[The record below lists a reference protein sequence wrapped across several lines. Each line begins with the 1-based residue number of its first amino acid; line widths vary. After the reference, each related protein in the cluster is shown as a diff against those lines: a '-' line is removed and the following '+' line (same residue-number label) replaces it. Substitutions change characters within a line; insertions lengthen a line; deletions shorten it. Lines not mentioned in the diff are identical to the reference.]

1 MQQRRC
7 ASARIGALTSL
18 AISATIG
25 KSAKRKAPMQTQ
37 TVDEF
42 IVNLLNE
49 KGITDLE
56 PDVKEQ
62 LVADL
67 KAKLLQQIDREAILR
82 LDADKADELSN
93 LLDDPNF
100 TSEQMAQFL
109 QDAGVDLTAV
119 ALDTMLKFR
128 TFYLGTE
135 A

>member
-1 MQQRRC
+1 
-7 ASARIGALTSL
+7 
-18 AISATIG
+18 
-25 KSAKRKAPMQTQ
+25 MQTQ